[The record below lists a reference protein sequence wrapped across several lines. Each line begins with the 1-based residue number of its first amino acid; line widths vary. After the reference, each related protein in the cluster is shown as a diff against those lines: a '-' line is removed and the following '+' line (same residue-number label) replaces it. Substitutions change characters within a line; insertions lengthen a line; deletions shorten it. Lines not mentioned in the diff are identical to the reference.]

1 MSVAAQLGRP
11 PRSWQDEA
19 ARGAGRLAAAAPFL
33 LPSLFLFGV
42 FVFYPLVRSIWLG
55 FHGTDPFGRREV
67 WVGFEQYWDVLSS
80 PDFRHSLFVTG
91 QFALYTVIP
100 STLIGLFLA
109 LLAHQK
115 LPGMIVFRTIFS
127 STVAS
132 SVAVSAVMF
141 ILLFDPSIGVLNYL
155 IDKGSELVGLGGTPD
170 AGWLTDPDFA
180 LAAVGATTAW
190 MNVGFATIVILA
202 GLQNIPDELY
212 ESARVDGAGWWD
224 QFLSV
229 TLPGLSPSLLFVSV
243 VGVIFAFES
252 FGQIDIL
259 TQGGPLD
266 ATNVI
271 VYSIYKTAFLH
282 YNVGLA
288 SAQAVL
294 LFIIVLLLTIAQFA
308 IANRWVFYR

>member
-1 MSVAAQLGRP
+1 MTAATIPTRRR
-11 PRSWQDEA
+11 RSWREEA
-19 ARGAGRLAAAAPFL
+19 VLGVRRLGGASPFL

-42 FVFYPLVRSIWLG
+42 FVFYPLVRSVYLG
-55 FHGTDPFGRREV
+55 FHATDPFGRNEV
-67 WVGFEQYWDVLSS
+67 WVGLEQYTDVLTS
-80 PDFRHSLFVTG
+80 PDFRHSLLVTG
-91 QFALYTVIP
+91 QFALYTVVP
-100 STLIGLFLA
+100 ATLIGLFLA
-109 LLAHQK
+109 LLAHQR
-115 LPGMIVFRTIFS
+115 LPGILIFRTIYS

-132 SVAVSAVMF
+132 SVAVSSVMW
-141 ILLFDPSIGVLNYL
+141 LLLLNPGIGVLNYL
-155 IDKGSELVGLGGTPD
+155 LDKGGVPT
-170 AGWLTDPDFA
+170 AGWLTDPTWA
-180 LAAVGATTAW
+180 LPAVAMTTVW

-224 QFLSV
+224 QFLHV
-229 TLPGLSPSLLFVSV
+229 TLPGLSPTLLFVSV

-259 TQGGPLD
+259 TEGGPLD

-288 SAQAVL
+288 AAQAVV
-294 LFIIVLLLTIAQFA
+294 LFVIVMILTVVQFLVAQ
-308 IANRWVFYR
+308 RWVFYR